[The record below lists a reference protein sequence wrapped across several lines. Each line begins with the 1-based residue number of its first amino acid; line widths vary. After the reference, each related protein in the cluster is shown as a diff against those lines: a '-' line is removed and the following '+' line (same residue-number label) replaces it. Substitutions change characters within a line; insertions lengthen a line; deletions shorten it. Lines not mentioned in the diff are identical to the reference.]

1 MKCAFVTR
9 QYLLIIVALAAASA
23 SIAGAKPPE
32 QANDNLTT
40 IVVLSNRADLISGG
54 DALVE
59 IILPD
64 KAKANPSDVKVDV
77 DGHDVTSAFAVR
89 ADGRF
94 YGLVT
99 GLPNGASVLRAK
111 VPNGPGARITLTN
124 HPIGGP
130 VVSGPQVEPWICST
144 DTLNPSL
151 GPAVDEQCNAPTQYR
166 YIYRTTTGQFQTY
179 DPNAP
184 PPANLAMTTT
194 DRGVTVPYVV
204 RIERGT
210 TNRGIHEI
218 AVLFDPTKAWA
229 AWARQPQWNQK
240 LFWPFGSGCEM
251 GHVQGGPGSVLNH
264 TALSRGFMVA
274 SSSMTQ
280 YGTHCN
286 DVTSAETVMML
297 KEHIVETYGEI
308 RYTMANGG
316 SGGAHQQNL
325 HSSNYPGLL
334 QGILPSQHFQD
345 TWTPGREFLDCYLL
359 ARYYKQRADA
369 GQPWTEAEKANTD
382 GHANASTCEGPIQTF
397 MSGRTPNY
405 MDPRIGGNC
414 GGFPWTYDP
423 VTNPD
428 GERCTLQDFQVA
440 IFGTRPQDGFAKSPL
455 DNTGLQYG
463 WVALSKGIITPEQFV
478 DLNEKAGCVDIDF
491 NVQAKRCAA
500 DPGAVEIA
508 YKSGRITNGRY
519 MAEVAMID
527 QRNND
532 VTEEHYDF
540 RVYVTRNR
548 LLRDNGTAANQA
560 IWRYQGNAPSG
571 LTDLM
576 FVTMDAWLSNVEA
589 DSSGLSLKDKI
600 IKNRPPEA
608 VDSCFYGSLA
618 NVDRNPTTCNINTF
632 PTFTDTR
639 VAAGEAPTSDI
650 MKCQLKPLNS
660 ADYNVAFTSSQWA
673 RLQATFPDGVCD
685 FSKPSVGQVAPM
697 PWQTFADGPGGHPL
711 PAPPTSKPGDGGE

>member
-1 MKCAFVTR
+1 MKNCDTGVLTAITAMCAMA
-9 QYLLIIVALAAASA
+9 LIGAANAT
-23 SIAGAKPPE
+23 PPA
-32 QANDNLTT
+32 QANDNLTE
-40 IVVLSNRADLISGG
+40 IFVLSNRADLISGG

-59 IILPD
+59 IVLPG
-64 KAKANPSDVKVDV
+64 KAKARYDDVKVDV
-77 DGHDVTSAFAVR
+77 DGRDVTSAFAVR
-89 ADGRF
+89 GDGRF
-94 YGLVT
+94 YGLVSD
-99 GLPNGASVLRAK
+99 LPEGESVLRAK
-111 VPNGPGARITLTN
+111 VPNGPGARITITN

-130 VVSGPQVEPWICST
+130 IISGAQVQPWICST
-144 DTLNPSL
+144 ATLNPSL
-151 GPAVDEQCNAPTQYR
+151 GPAVDEQCNAPTQFR
-166 YIYRTTTGQFQTY
+166 YMYRTTTGQFQTY
-179 DPNAP
+179 NPAGP
-184 PPANLAMTTT
+184 PPANLASTTT
-194 DRGVTVPYVV
+194 DQGVTVPYIV

-210 TNRGIHEI
+210 ANRGIHEI
-218 AVLFDPTKAWA
+218 AVLFDPTKPWTAWA
-229 AWARQPQWNQK
+229 SQSGWNHK

-251 GHVQGGPGSVLNH
+251 GHVQGGPGSVLNN

-297 KEHIVETYGEI
+297 KEHIIETYGPI
-308 RYTMANGG
+308 RYTMSNGG

-382 GHANASTCEGPIQTF
+382 GHANASTCEGPIQTY
-397 MSGRTPNY
+397 MSGRAANY
-405 MDPRIGGNC
+405 MDPTVGGNC

-423 VTNPD
+423 LANPG
-428 GERCTLQDFQVA
+428 GERCTLQDFQFA
-440 IFGTRPQDGFAKSPL
+440 IFGPRPQDGFAKSPL

-463 WVALSKGIITPEQFV
+463 WVALRKGIITPEQFV
-478 DLNEKAGCVDIDF
+478 DLNEKVGCVDIDF
-491 NVQAKRCAA
+491 NTQSARCVA

-540 RVYVTRNR
+540 RVYVTRSR

-560 IWRYQGNAPSG
+560 IWRYGSSTPAG

-576 FVTMDAWLSNVEA
+576 FVTMDKWLSNVEA
-589 DSSGLSLKDKI
+589 DSSGLALKDKI
-600 IKNRPPEA
+600 IKDRPPEA
-608 VDSCFYGSLA
+608 VDSCFFGSLA
-618 NVDRNPTTCNINTF
+618 NVDTNPATCNINTF

-639 VAAGEAPTSDI
+639 VAAGEAATSDI
-650 MKCQLKPLNS
+650 MKCQLKPLDS
-660 ADYNVAFTSSQWA
+660 ADYNVAFTDAQWA
-673 RLQATFPDGVCD
+673 RLQATFPSGVCD
-685 FSKPSVGQVAPM
+685 FSKPGVGQVAPA
-697 PWQTFADGPGGHPL
+697 PWQTFVDGPGGHPL
-711 PAPPTSKPGDGGE
+711 PDPPASKPGDGGS